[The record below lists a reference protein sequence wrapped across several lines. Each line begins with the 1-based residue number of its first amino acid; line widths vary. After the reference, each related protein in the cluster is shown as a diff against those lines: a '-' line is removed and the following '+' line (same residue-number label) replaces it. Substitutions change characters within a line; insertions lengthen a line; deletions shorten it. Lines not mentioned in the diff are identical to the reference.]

1 MQVEPLVRGGG
12 TVFLAQSI
20 AATGGPCGPNPPS
33 LAIDWPKKPYP
44 LPSYEERLSR
54 VDPSA
59 AWSVRYAVN
68 TATRLSFLTRAPPP
82 LVTVPPATLKG
93 AVNVV
98 WPADGGSYL
107 F

>member
-1 MQVEPLVRGGG
+1 MQVYPLVRGGG

-33 LAIDWPKKPYP
+33 LAIDWPKNRTPIP
-44 LPSYEERLSR
+44 NEEERLSR

-68 TATRLSFLTRAPPP
+68 TATHPSFLTRAP
-82 LVTVPPATLKG
+82 LR
-93 AVNVV
+93 
-98 WPADGGSYL
+98 S
-107 F
+107 